1 MGRAGPEARG
11 LFPGLFRLNQHHPN
25 RQAQKPDRPN
35 LRQAALVF
43 VLARVGAGG
52 R

>member
-35 LRQAALVF
+35 LRQAAFVF